1 MASSSTIRR
10 SILPLFMSS
19 LCRLPSPSLGALPSS
34 PSLGAL
40 PSSPSLGALPSSP
53 SLDLLPLTSSV
64 DPPVISPPRV
74 RSDRRQARS
83 LIEASMT
90 RHVKRLRLAVAADR
104 LAAADQHDAGVGP
117 EESQVIAADCRG
129 SPLSPKRHR
138 WSAADSH

>member
-1 MASSSTIRR
+1 MLIEARDKAEKASEWRAR
-10 SILPLFMSS
+10 LFRFVEEHQQAKLLLILHWPSVRPPL
-19 LCRLPSPSLGALPSS
+19 
-34 PSLGAL
+34 
-40 PSSPSLGALPSSP
+40 ALPSSP